1 MYEMLSRLLVE
12 EFGLDEE
19 QVRPD
24 ATARQ
29 LELDSLSLAELA
41 VIITESTG
49 VRLEDVEMSP
59 DSTLGEMAEVFD
71 QARPP
76 TTGST
81 PSDSP
86 SPSHSPSADQPAP
99 TAAAPAPVPS
109 LDQALL
115 VTPAQS

>member
-41 VIITESTG
+41 VIVTESTG
-49 VRLEDVEMSP
+49 VRLEDVEVSP

-71 QARPP
+71 RARPP
-76 TTGST
+76 ATDSTGAT
-81 PSDSP
+81 PPASP
-86 SPSHSPSADQPAP
+86 CADRAAT
-99 TAAAPAPVPS
+99 TAAAPASVPS

>member
-86 SPSHSPSADQPAP
+86 SPSADQPAP

>member
-1 MYEMLSRLLVE
+1 MYEMLTRLLVE
-12 EFGLDEE
+12 EFGLDED

-59 DSTLGEMAEVFD
+59 DSTLGQMAAEFD
-71 QARPP
+71 RARPP
-76 TTGST
+76 
-81 PSDSP
+81 
-86 SPSHSPSADQPAP
+86 A
-99 TAAAPAPVPS
+99 TAAAPSPGPARPEAATAAPSPDQARSEAPAPS
-109 LDQALL
+109 FDQALF
-115 VTPAQS
+115 VAPAQS

>member
-1 MYEMLSRLLVE
+1 MYEMLTRLLVE

-59 DSTLGEMAEVFD
+59 DSTLGQMAAEFD
-71 QARPP
+71 RARPP
-76 TTGST
+76 AMAAA
-81 PSDSP
+81 P
-86 SPSHSPSADQPAP
+86 SPGPARP
-99 TAAAPAPVPS
+99 EAAAPAPDQARSAAPAS
-109 LDQALL
+109 SFDQALF
-115 VTPAQS
+115 VAPAQS